1 MAELKLFRTWST
13 PFALRI
19 IWALKLK
26 GIEYETIFEDLTNK
40 SPLLLQ
46 HNPVLKKVPVLVHDG
61 NAIAESLVILEYIEE
76 TWQNTPILPKDPYE
90 KAMAPRHVLH
100 TQGKEQ
106 EEATAAF
113 MENLKFIE
121 EEIRGKKVFGGET
134 IGFLELALAWM
145 ANLIS
150 VFEEVTGLKVV
161 DSETFQLIFA
171 WMKNFSDV
179 PVIREH
185 WPPCGKLI
193 TRAKLC
199 MRNTLQQQHQNEL
212 VHKALHEPSKF
223 LQSHE

>member
-61 NAIAESLVILEYIEE
+61 KAIAESLVILEYIEE

-90 KAMAPRHVLH
+90 KAMARFWAKFNDDKLLPSVWQVLR

-121 EEIRGKKVFGGET
+121 EVLRGKIFFGGET
-134 IGFLELALAWM
+134 IGFLDLALGWM
-145 ANLIS
+145 ANLVS
-150 VFEEVTGLKVV
+150 VFEEVIGFKLV
-161 DSETFQLIFA
+161 DSETFPLIFS
-171 WMKNFSDV
+171 WMQSFSDV
-179 PVIREH
+179 PIIRDN
-185 WPPCGKLI
+185 WPPRDKLI
-193 TRAKLC
+193 TRYQVIY
-199 MRNTLQQQHQNEL
+199 MRNTLQ
-212 VHKALHEPSKF
+212 
-223 LQSHE
+223 LQATAPK